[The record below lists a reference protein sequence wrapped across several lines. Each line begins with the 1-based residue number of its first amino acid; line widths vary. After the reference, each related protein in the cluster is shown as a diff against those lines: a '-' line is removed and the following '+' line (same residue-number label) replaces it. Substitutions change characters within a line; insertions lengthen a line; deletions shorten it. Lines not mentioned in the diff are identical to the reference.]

1 MSLTKEQ
8 RIVLSY
14 PPIQQ
19 RLEKSENDQQ
29 KILKNLDEIKST
41 FSKRSI
47 GATLNFLKVALNK
60 IYENINLDLPERT
73 DFKKLVKENSVVLVP
88 NHQSH
93 ADYIALNYALFSF

>member
-1 MSLTKEQ
+1 MSLTKAQ

-19 RLEKSENDQQ
+19 RLEKNESDQQ

-47 GATLNFLKVALNK
+47 GAVLKFLKVALNK
-60 IYENINLDLPERT
+60 IYKNIHLELPDGQT
-73 DFKKLVKENSVVLVP
+73 LKSSLKIIQLFWFQIT
-88 NHQSH
+88 NHMQT
-93 ADYIALNYALFSF
+93 ILL